1 MRCEYNC
8 YVREHGAAARKGR
21 KMNPSVFRIKL
32 DLHGRMPGAVLRISE
47 GDTARR
53 LVCELCEDGRAY
65 VFSDETYVIF
75 EAIKPDGSTVAGDAA
90 VIGASRIEYGIPSA
104 AVSTRGTVSCCFKL
118 YGADGLILTTPT
130 FNIIV
135 TEEVY
140 DTDYPEGTD
149 SFKALD
155 GLITHTLN
163 VIEKAST
170 SASAADAS
178 ASAAEASAAA
188 AQDSAS
194 EAAASAATAASNAA
208 GATAAAQEYADAA
221 ECLQYGGDGGKKI
234 CYGSGADNIRRNPR
248 AVLRGGYSICLLG
261 PRYHAY
267 GVFALGLLD
276 RVCYRQ
282 YRQCYASVR
291 LPLCNRRAD
300 I

>member
-140 DTDYPEGTD
+140 DTDYPEGMD

-163 VIEKAST
+163 VI
-170 SASAADAS
+170 
-178 ASAAEASAAA
+178 
-188 AQDSAS
+188 
-194 EAAASAATAASNAA
+194 
-208 GATAAAQEYADAA
+208 
-221 ECLQYGGDGGKKI
+221 
-234 CYGSGADNIRRNPR
+234 
-248 AVLRGGYSICLLG
+248 
-261 PRYHAY
+261 
-267 GVFALGLLD
+267 
-276 RVCYRQ
+276 
-282 YRQCYASVR
+282 
-291 LPLCNRRAD
+291 
-300 I
+300 

>member
-1 MRCEYNC
+1 MHCEYNC

-53 LVCELCEDGRAY
+53 LVCELCE
-65 VFSDETYVIF
+65 V
-75 EAIKPDGSTVAGDAA
+75 KPDGSTVAGDAA

-104 AVSTRGTVSCCFKL
+104 AVSTRGKVSCCFKL

-155 GLITHTLN
+155 SLVTHTLD
-163 VIEKAST
+163 VIGQASA

-194 EAAASAATAASNAA
+194 
-208 GATAAAQEYADAA
+208 
-221 ECLQYGGDGGKKI
+221 
-234 CYGSGADNIRRNPR
+234 
-248 AVLRGGYSICLLG
+248 
-261 PRYHAY
+261 
-267 GVFALGLLD
+267 
-276 RVCYRQ
+276 
-282 YRQCYASVR
+282 
-291 LPLCNRRAD
+291 
-300 I
+300 